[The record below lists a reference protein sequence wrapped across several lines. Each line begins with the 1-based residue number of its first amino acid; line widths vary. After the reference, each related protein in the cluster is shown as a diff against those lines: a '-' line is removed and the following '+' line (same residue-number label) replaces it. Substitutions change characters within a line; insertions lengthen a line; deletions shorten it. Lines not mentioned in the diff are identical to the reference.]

1 MKNLPFLHRQ
11 ARLVSD
17 FRKAWVTACKKVNVR
32 RLFHYLRRS
41 ACRKMLAAG
50 VQQSISMKLPGH
62 KTDSILRRYSIVAE
76 SDLRTAIR
84 RTQDYLRTTTQVEAV
99 IPTPKNAGV
108 SVIAGAAAAIFIS
121 GTIWGQSCKGGRVP
135 SCTHVIEKMVRPE
148 RFELPTFWFVARRSI
163 QLS

>member
-62 KTDSILRRYSIVAE
+62 KTDSIFRATRSWQKATFARQY
-76 SDLRTAIR
+76 DGR
-84 RTQDYLRTTTQVEAV
+84 RT
-99 IPTPKNAGV
+99 
-108 SVIAGAAAAIFIS
+108 IS
-121 GTIWGQSCKGGRVP
+121 
-135 SCTHVIEKMVRPE
+135 ERP
-148 RFELPTFWFVARRSI
+148 LKWK
-163 QLS
+163 L